1 MKDFKKLVHKTEFKV
16 GVGIGLVSIA
26 FIAGAYLGIDIEA
39 KVLKKWLEEGKLIVN
54 KDFLNNMKSKAVAE
68 GINKNAACVIDF
80 INDPNDIL
88 ISADD
93 SFYKQFGKHLEEV
106 VKKG

>member
-26 FIAGAYLGIDIEA
+26 FIAGAYAGMYVEA
-39 KVLKKWLEEGKLIVN
+39 NILKKWLEEGKLIVN